1 MTSRDMRISDFL
13 SRRPNAEIERIL
25 AMQDACEHKN
35 MIGIGSNM
43 HCNKCGY
50 ARRRQQGE

>member
-1 MTSRDMRISDFL
+1 MTEPFAFWTGKMD
-13 SRRPNAEIERIL
+13 AEIERIL
-25 AMQDACEHKN
+25 AMQAACEHKN
-35 MIGIGSNM
+35 MIGIGPNM